1 MSPMEQYIL
10 VAQTRPKPPRIW
22 LLFLYTQDAKER
34 YWGQPEEIV
43 KWKGT
48 FGLTNQN

>member
-1 MSPMEQYIL
+1 MEQYIL
-10 VAQTRPKPPRIW
+10 VAQPDPSHRASGYCLCMW
-22 LLFLYTQDAKER
+22 EAKEW

-48 FGLTNQN
+48 FSLTNQN